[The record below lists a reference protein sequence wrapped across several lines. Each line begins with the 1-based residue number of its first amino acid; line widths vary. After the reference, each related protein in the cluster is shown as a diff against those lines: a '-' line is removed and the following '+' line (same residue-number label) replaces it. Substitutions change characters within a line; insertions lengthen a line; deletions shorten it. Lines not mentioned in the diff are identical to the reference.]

1 MGILDK
7 LNKLATDEKLKTLSP
22 NGSIYAPNYVV
33 ANGDVPKSKLAGEQ
47 SPLHFNPNDPGKEGY
62 SLNGNGEADVTALY
76 NAYDDGVVNALP
88 KPSTY
93 DDANNDPKFVSTYN
107 STKTY
112 TDNHPEKPTPTPAP

>member
-7 LNKLATDEKLKTLSP
+7 LNKLATDDKLKTLSP

-33 ANGDVPKSKLAGEQ
+33 DGAYPTSKLAGGD
-47 SPLHFNPNDPGKEGY
+47 SSLHAGKDGKEGY
-62 SLNGNGEADVTALY
+62 SLNGEGVADVTALY

-88 KPSTY
+88 KPSIL
-93 DDANNDPKFVSTYN
+93 DNANNDPNFVPTYN

-112 TDNHPEKPTPTPAP
+112 TDNRPEKPTPTPAP

>member
-7 LNKLATDEKLKTLSP
+7 LKQLATDDKLKTLSP
-22 NGSIYAPNYVV
+22 NGSIYAPNYIVSGSLPT
-33 ANGDVPKSKLAGEQ
+33 NKLASEQ

-88 KPSTY
+88 KPSIL
-93 DDANNDPKFVSTYN
+93 DNANNDPNFVPTYN

>member
-7 LNKLATDEKLKTLSP
+7 LNKLATDDKLKTLSP
-22 NGSIYAPNYVV
+22 NGSIYAPNYTVSGSLPT
-33 ANGDVPKSKLAGEQ
+33 NKLAGDD
-47 SPLHFNPNDPGKEGY
+47 SPLHAGKDGKESY
-62 SLNGNGEADVTALY
+62 SLNGDGEAGITVLY